1 MKKWLKVRGY
11 TEHLEKVEEIL
22 TENQLDIIKALIGIF
37 EIELDENKIKQIDS
51 LINIDNLGI
60 FDNPSSKLED
70 EYYLLLDNLIDS
82 EDD

>member
-1 MKKWLKVRGY
+1 MNNKKAQLQY
-11 TEHLEKVEEIL
+11 
-22 TENQLDIIKALIGIF
+22 NQVTTYI
-37 EIELDENKIKQIDS
+37 LDENKIKQIDS